1 MNTAAIRVQISRA
14 QEHEAKTGLL
24 AQHLATQLPHLHAAI
39 ELPDTDKNAVMSR
52 FVSAYIEQ
60 VPDLLDA
67 ANAVAQ
73 EAGIESQIKPVLK
86 IAEQFFAQPLQL
98 LEGHSGLE
106 GLLDEAYLAHR
117 LVEEVNDLYIKHLG
131 QPLIPLDMT
140 VANLIAHQL
149 IGETFANQLDEAVH
163 HAVDEMLND
172 ESFAVESVNA
182 YRQHLISP
190 QTGAAW
196 KTWPCMSRQLGVG
209 LNV

>member
-14 QEHEAKTGLL
+14 QEHEAETGLL

-86 IAEQFFAQPLQL
+86 IAEQYFAQPLQL

-163 HAVDEMLND
+163 HALDEMLND